1 MHSSSAKR
9 ERPEEGGD
17 GELAR
22 KLARL
27 DRLEEGEEELARKVE
42 MEERLLSSPLDRI
55 PKP

>member
-1 MHSSSAKR
+1 VHSSSAKR